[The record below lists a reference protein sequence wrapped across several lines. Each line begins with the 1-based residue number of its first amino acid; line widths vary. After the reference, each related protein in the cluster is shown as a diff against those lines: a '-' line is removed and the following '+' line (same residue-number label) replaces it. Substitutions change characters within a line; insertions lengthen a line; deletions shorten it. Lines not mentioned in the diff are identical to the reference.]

1 METVIKTLDLSK
13 SYEDIPI
20 LDHIELEIKKGEI
33 VGLLGKNGAGKTT
46 LLKLLAG
53 LLDPTEGSVSV
64 FSKNPWHERDIV
76 LNRLGIMIETPV
88 FYEHLTAYENIK
100 IHLDYMG
107 KKANIS
113 EVLNQVGLIGVEN
126 KPIRKF
132 SMGMKQKLGI
142 ARAISHRP
150 DVLLLDEPINGLDPV
165 AIRNIRNLFLQ
176 LKKDGVTLLLSSHI
190 LGEMLQTAENLI
202 VISNN
207 KLTHLGNIADLEK
220 TYGNK
225 IENYLIERMGE

>member
-207 KLTHLGNIADLEK
+207 KLTHLGNIADLKK